1 MRFKKTDIET
11 HSDNGY
17 GAGYPAVK
25 VKVYHVGCDTSD
37 VIAMFPT
44 CSEAQAEKALEF
56 AFTSECESFWD
67 YWADTSGTYENGL
80 TGSAE
85 YAYFPGD
92 KPRVYSAGRSGG
104 WLIVQGLAPVE
115 DWDAVMVAR
124 WAKFEKAVKADIKY
138 RMSKDALLE
147 GIESNSWWKEH
158 SSQYNHVDG
167 KDGTLCLADIRAEV
181 DKYVAENYGLSL
193 AEVCNG

>member
-1 MRFKKTDIET
+1 MEVFNMRFKKTDIET

-25 VKVYHVGCDTSD
+25 VKVYHVDCDTSD

-44 CSEAQAEKALEF
+44 CTEAQAEKALEF
-56 AFTSECESFWD
+56 AFISECESFWD
-67 YWADTSGTYENGL
+67 YWADTTGGNENGI
-80 TGSAE
+80 TG
-85 YAYFPGD
+85 AYFPGD
-92 KPRVYSAGRSGG
+92 RPRVYSAGRSGG

-124 WAKFEKAVKADIKY
+124 WAKFEKSVKADIKY

-147 GIESNSWWKEH
+147 GIESNSWWKFG
-158 SSQYNHVDG
+158 SSQYNYCDTD
-167 KDGTLCLADIRAEV
+167 KGTVCLADVRQDVNDYAEAKHGV
-181 DKYVAENYGLSL
+181 SL
-193 AEVCNG
+193 HQLAG

>member
-11 HSDNGY
+11 HTDNGY
-17 GAGYPAVK
+17 GAGYPSVN
-25 VKVYHVGCDTSD
+25 VKVYRVDCDAED
-37 VIAMFPT
+37 VMAKFPG

-67 YWADTSGTYENGL
+67 YWADTT
-80 TGSAE
+80 
-85 YAYFPGD
+85 AYFPGD

-138 RMSKDALLE
+138 RMSKEALLE
-147 GIESNSWWKEH
+147 GIESNSWWKEY
-158 SSQYNHVDG
+158 SEQYNFCDTGSG
-167 KDGTLCLADIRAEV
+167 KSVCLADVRQDVNDYAES
-181 DKYVAENYGLSL
+181 KPCGS
-193 AEVCNG
+193 